1 MEDSL
6 KVVRQQFVQG
16 MGEISRFWSF
26 SPVMGRMYGLLY
38 LSNEP
43 LTADA
48 IGEALAISKGN
59 VSMNLRNL
67 DRWGMIRKTRKKG
80 DRKEYYEAQPNFIKI
95 VVNILSERR
104 NREFDRSLSIVGEC
118 LEQING
124 IGKGKEVIFV
134 RDRLLHMK
142 QFFRTLDASVM
153 TLLKLV
159 GKGAQ

>member
-38 LSNEP
+38 LSNEA

-48 IGEALAISKGN
+48 VGEALAISKGN

-67 DRWGMIRKTRKKG
+67 DRWGMIRKTRKQG
-80 DRKEYYEAQPNFIKI
+80 DRKEYYEAEPNFIKI

-104 NREFDRSLSIVGEC
+104 NREFDRALSAVGEC
-118 LEQING
+118 LERI
-124 IGKGKEVIFV
+124 KGAAKSKETAFIK
-134 RDRLLHMK
+134 DRLTHME
-142 QFFRTLDASVM
+142 QFFKTLDASVM

-159 GKGAQ
+159 GKGA